1 MTDRTPPSKTET
13 ILVVGAGVFGLST
26 ALELKSRGYQNVTVL
41 DRYLP
46 PVPDGSSVDISRIIR
61 TDYADPLYTRMAQEA
76 LEGWKTEYKNYYH
89 HSGFVML
96 SETFSNPYIEK
107 SLEIARR
114 HGRALDE
121 YADGNDLKGIYPGI
135 QANLGGIRAY
145 HNAEGGWADAESSI
159 GHLSRQCSRAGVAFV
174 TGARGTVRSLQR
186 NESRIV
192 GVNVASQELIPAS
205 QVILS
210 LGAWSNLLLDLS
222 HTASASG
229 QPLGFIQL
237 TKDEA
242 RSLEKMPVMI
252 NLTSGVFCFPPTP
265 EKNVLK
271 FARHSYG
278 FGTSISTDDGSNRT
292 VSSPKRDRNNAN
304 QSFLPDD
311 AEKALRQGLRQLLP
325 RFADHLWSSCRLC
338 WYTDTPEGDFIVDHH
353 PTLDGLFLAT
363 GGAGQLV
370 IPPSLVHPPVQA
382 N

>member
-1 MTDRTPPSKTET
+1 MTERTPPSKTET
-13 ILVVGAGVFGLST
+13 ILVVGAGDFGLST
-26 ALELKSRGYQNVTVL
+26 ALELKARGYRNVTVL

-61 TDYADPLYTRMAQEA
+61 TDYADPLHTRMAQEA

-96 SETFSNPYIEK
+96 SGTSSNPYIEK

-135 QANLGGIRAY
+135 QANLGGIRVY

-186 NESRIV
+186 NGSCIV
-192 GVNVASQELIPAS
+192 GVDVASQESIPAS

-229 QPLGFIQL
+229 QSLGFIQL

-242 RSLEKMPVMI
+242 GSLQKMPVII
-252 NLTSGVFCFPPTP
+252 NLTSGVFCFPPMP
-265 EKNVLK
+265 ETKVLK
-271 FARHSYG
+271 LARHSYG
-278 FGTSISTDDGSNRT
+278 FGTSISTGDGSNRT
-292 VSSPKRDRNNAN
+292 VSSPKRDRNNADP
-304 QSFLPDD
+304 SFLPDD

-325 RFADHLWSSCRLC
+325 RFADHPWSSC
-338 WYTDTPEGDFIVDHH
+338 
-353 PTLDGLFLAT
+353 
-363 GGAGQLV
+363 AGE
-370 IPPSLVHPPVQA
+370 QA
-382 N
+382 KI